1 VLLAFFDTFWSELL
15 LQPALGQE
23 HQEATNCKK
32 GNHKSLPASY
42 RLLLMS
48 KKNTNL
54 LQVPLSSGLIQKIWE
69 QLLIQIFYILVNSF
83 HTCLT
88 FPNVMHATHAIFLQ
102 SNLFGTLLRYTWECY
117 LLKLLNF
124 FRVAT
129 TLWHTTAVKEYDN
142 GLMQTYFPVIL
153 KGLYNF

>member
-1 VLLAFFDTFWSELL
+1 LL
-15 LQPALGQE
+15 
-23 HQEATNCKK
+23 
-32 GNHKSLPASY
+32 
-42 RLLLMS
+42 
-48 KKNTNL
+48 
-54 LQVPLSSGLIQKIWE
+54 QKIWE

-88 FPNVMHATHAIFLQ
+88 FPNVMHVTDAIFLQ

-117 LLKLLNF
+117 LLRLLNF

-142 GLMQTYFPVIL
+142 RLMQTYFPIIL